1 MFFAFHEF
9 PYPSTFSHDT
19 GNTCMLWV
27 DVEQVT
33 RITSVAEMAVVAK
46 QAEDYI
52 RSSIKLAY
60 NRVSPV
66 TNFSRSGHC
75 STQWLLC
82 VGRVMSAYVN
92 KHFRNFAQFS
102 GNHNSCIMASWHS
115 SPLKFCVL
123 VDNPNL
129 TPICF
134 GAEKHISNG
143 FYCGYSFQLGKK
155 LTIVEYWMFWV

>member
-1 MFFAFHEF
+1 
-9 PYPSTFSHDT
+9 
-19 GNTCMLWV
+19 MLWV

-60 NRVSPV
+60 DRVSPV
-66 TNFSRSGHC
+66 TNFSKSGHC

-82 VGRVMSAYVN
+82 VGRVMSAYVK

-102 GNHNSCIMASWHS
+102 RNHNSCIMAFFS
-115 SPLKFCVL
+115 LEIF
-123 VDNPNL
+123 
-129 TPICF
+129 CF
-134 GAEKHISNG
+134 GGHP
-143 FYCGYSFQLGKK
+143 
-155 LTIVEYWMFWV
+155 